1 MVLHT
6 GKALPPPTV
15 NTATLAADIALVRA
29 RIMLRKVGGG
39 GAPMTERK
47 ASRESITVAGF
58 FTDEPATVVL
68 EDNSPRVANNLS

>member
-1 MVLHT
+1 
-6 GKALPPPTV
+6 
-15 NTATLAADIALVRA
+15 
-29 RIMLRKVGGG
+29 MLRKVGGG